1 MLGRA
6 LATLGVVL
14 AVARLA
20 TAEAIA
26 AEAPKPTFSVDY
38 LVRIAKRTPDRAKV
52 RWELAGIDEIE
63 HLRLV
68 FRDERAHGVR
78 GTGRLDWQG
87 RTLTWRPGQPYAH
100 LEYEVAIDRHRPAG
114 GPHYDSYA
122 GDGWIVTRALAL
134 FPSIHVEWKP
144 DAVHP
149 TSRARLLFR
158 LPEGWRSVATGER
171 LGDDVFEVAQPNA
184 QFDRPRGW
192 IALGDVRLTE
202 RRIGGT
208 VVTLATTPGAA
219 LDVPG
224 VFRLWEQTLPLLAD
238 VLGPPPPRLLV
249 VSAPD
254 PMWRGGISGERS
266 FYVNAATPLRSRDAT
281 STWLHELFHTWQPF
295 RPKQDGRWIS
305 EGLAE
310 YYTLVLQRRAGTLSP
325 AGFAR
330 GVRSFVHNGRWE
342 IDLSRSREADALNNS
357 APAVMYALDRE
368 IARATADRRTLD
380 DAVRQLAETG
390 GALTTATFLR
400 AVTRTAGKDLTPF
413 FRRHVF
419 RGLPPGLDDQPA
431 LPTRAGLGYTPPGAA
446 PPVSRVDRD

>member
-1 MLGRA
+1 MRGRG
-6 LATLGVVL
+6 LAALGVVL
-14 AVARLA
+14 AGAWLA
-20 TAEAIA
+20 TA
-26 AEAPKPTFSVDY
+26 AEAPRPTFSVDY
-38 LVRIAKRTPDRAKV
+38 LVRISKQTPNRAKV
-52 RWELAGIDEIE
+52 RWELAGIDEIDA
-63 HLRLV
+63 LRLG

-100 LEYEVAIDRHRPAG
+100 LEYEVTIDRHRPPG
-114 GPHYDSYA
+114 GPHYDSFA
-122 GDGWIVTRALAL
+122 GDGWILTRALAL
-134 FPSIHVEWKP
+134 FPSIAVEWKP
-144 DAVHP
+144 EARHA

-158 LPEGWRSVATGER
+158 LPQGWKSATIGER
-171 LGDDVFEVAQPNA
+171 LGDDVFEVAQANA
-184 QFDRPRGW
+184 RFDRPRGW
-192 IALGDVRLTE
+192 IALGDLQLAD

-208 VVTLATTPGAA
+208 TVT
-219 LDVPG
+219 LDVPA
-224 VFRLWEQTLPLLAD
+224 VVRLWEQTLPLLAE

-266 FYVNAATPLRSRDAT
+266 FYVHADTPFRSRDAT

-295 RPKQDGRWIS
+295 RPKADGRWIA

-310 YYTLVLQRRAGTLSP
+310 YYTLVLQRRAGELSA

-330 GVRSFVHNGRWE
+330 GVRSFVHNGLWE
-342 IDLSRSREADALNNS
+342 IDLSRSHAAAALNNS

-368 IARATADRRTLD
+368 IARLTAGRRTLD
-380 DAVRQLAETG
+380 DAVRQLADGG

-400 AVTRTAGKDLTPF
+400 AITRTAGKDLTPF

-419 RGLPPGLDDQPA
+419 RGLPPGLDDRPA
-431 LPTRAGLGYTPPGAA
+431 LPARAGLGYTPPGSA
-446 PPVSRVDRD
+446 PSASRVDRD

>member
-6 LATLGVVL
+6 LAALGVVL
-14 AVARLA
+14 AALHSG
-20 TAEAIA
+20 A

-38 LVRIAKRTPDRAKV
+38 LVRISKQTPDRAKV
-52 RWELAGIDEIE
+52 RWELAGIDEIDS
-63 HLRLV
+63 LRLV
-68 FRDERAHGVR
+68 FRDERTHGVR
-78 GTGRLDWQG
+78 GTGQLDWHE

-100 LEYEVAIDRHRPAG
+100 LEYEVQIDRHRPPG
-114 GPHYDSYA
+114 GPRYDSYA

-134 FPSIHVEWKP
+134 FPAIHIDWKP
-144 DAVHP
+144 DVGHP

-158 LPEGWRSVATGER
+158 LPAGWRSVTTGER
-171 LGDDVFEVAQPNA
+171 LGDNVFEVAQANA

-192 IALGDVRLTE
+192 LALGDIRLTE

-208 VVTLATTPGAA
+208 IVTLATVPGTE
-219 LDVPG
+219 LDVAA
-224 VFRLWEQTLPLLAD
+224 VFRTWEQTLPLLAG

-266 FYVNAATPLRSRDAT
+266 FFVHAATPFRSRDAT

-295 RPKQDGRWIS
+295 RPKHDGRWIA

-310 YYTLVLQRRAGTLSP
+310 YYTLVLQRRAGMLP
-325 AGFAR
+325 AAGFAR

-342 IDLSRSREADALNNS
+342 IDLSRTRASDALNNS

-368 IARATADRRTLD
+368 IARATNGRRSLD

-400 AVTRTAGKDLTPF
+400 AVTRTADKDLTPL

-419 RGLPPGLDDQPA
+419 RGLPPALEDQPA
-431 LPTRAGLGYTPPGAA
+431 LPPRAGLGYTPPGAA
-446 PPVSRVDRD
+446 AAAPRADRD